1 MTSSN
6 LAFPAPAAGAARV
19 SGAPSWSAIREW
31 VLRAPL
37 ITKLLGANLVIAVVA
52 AAVAT
57 AGRNAAAIGFI
68 VGVLALSFA
77 VNTVLVRLAL
87 SPLDD
92 LQRVAE
98 RVSCGENYLRVP
110 KSDIADR
117 RIGRL
122 GTTFNELLESVR
134 SDHVHIHQLI
144 RRGLAA
150 RETERA
156 ALSHELREGI
166 AQQLTAIALQLAV
179 AEGAF
184 GRGPGLAALRE
195 SRELSA
201 KTVEAVRRLADSIY
215 PGLLHEL
222 GLPASLVALAAR
234 VSRRSRLRVS
244 MEPTGVAEHL
254 SPALVTAM
262 FHVAEEAVM
271 NAELHSGARS
281 VRMLVTAADGIL
293 RLEVVDDGR
302 GFDVAGAERSG
313 GGAGLFEARELL
325 ANVHGELD
333 VRSSASGTRVI
344 ATARLDQGDTC

>member
-1 MTSSN
+1 MTSPN
-6 LAFPAPAAGAARV
+6 LAFPASPAGVASA
-19 SGAPSWSAIREW
+19 SGAPGWRTIRTW
-31 VLRAPL
+31 ALRAPL
-37 ITKLLGANLVIAVVA
+37 ITKLLGANLVIAVA
-52 AAVAT
+52 AVAVAT

-68 VGVLALSFA
+68 VSVLALSFA
-77 VNTVLVRLAL
+77 VNTFLVRLAL

-92 LQRVAE
+92 LQSVAE
-98 RVSCGENYLRVP
+98 RISRGENYLRVP
-110 KSDIADR
+110 KSGIADR
-117 RIGRL
+117 RIDRL
-122 GTTFNELLESVR
+122 GAAFNQLLDSVR

-150 RETERA
+150 REAERA

-166 AQQLTAIALQLAV
+166 AQQLTAISLHLAV

-201 KTVEAVRRLADSIY
+201 RTVEAVRRIADSAY

-234 VSRRSRLRVS
+234 VSQRSRLRVS

-254 SPALVTAM
+254 SPALVAAM
-262 FHVAEEAVM
+262 FHVAEEALK

-281 VRMLVTAADGIL
+281 ARMLVTAADGVL
-293 RLEVVDDGR
+293 RLEVIDDGR
-302 GFDVAGAERSG
+302 GFDVAAAERSG

-333 VRSSASGTRVI
+333 VRSSASGTHVT

>member
-117 RIGRL
+117 RIDRL

-156 ALSHELREGI
+156 ALSHELR
-166 AQQLTAIALQLAV
+166 
-179 AEGAF
+179 
-184 GRGPGLAALRE
+184 
-195 SRELSA
+195 
-201 KTVEAVRRLADSIY
+201 
-215 PGLLHEL
+215 
-222 GLPASLVALAAR
+222 
-234 VSRRSRLRVS
+234 
-244 MEPTGVAEHL
+244 
-254 SPALVTAM
+254 
-262 FHVAEEAVM
+262 
-271 NAELHSGARS
+271 
-281 VRMLVTAADGIL
+281 
-293 RLEVVDDGR
+293 
-302 GFDVAGAERSG
+302 
-313 GGAGLFEARELL
+313 
-325 ANVHGELD
+325 
-333 VRSSASGTRVI
+333 
-344 ATARLDQGDTC
+344 